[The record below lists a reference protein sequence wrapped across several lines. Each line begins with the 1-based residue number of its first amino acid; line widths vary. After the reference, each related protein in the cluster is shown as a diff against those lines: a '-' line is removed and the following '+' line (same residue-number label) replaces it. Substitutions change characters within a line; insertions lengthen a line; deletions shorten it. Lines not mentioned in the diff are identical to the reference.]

1 VRKHPL
7 DQTIALMRRLLPLT
21 LLIAV
26 LAPKAA
32 DAQYINQKA
41 LAEILTPCG
50 PKVMSLPEVNYE
62 YFVMY
67 SSRGNSVLARNTFYK
82 VIGDGNLTVGR
93 RRAKLVGM
101 LNRTLI
107 ERSSVGDTLV
117 IPSRFDLEFCAYAP
131 FPKYYEGGAKFD
143 KLFVIDKSVQAWAA
157 YQNGRLARWGIV
169 NTGGEITPT
178 PNGRFN
184 FNWKTEYRVSSM
196 SPPGER
202 WEMYW
207 VFNFVEERGIHIH
220 QYPMPT
226 GGPSSHGCVRL
237 VEEDA
242 KWIYDWADSW
252 RTTAGSGM
260 VNSSSVRIIEPGTT
274 VLVLGTDPVGEPE
287 PFIERARFP
296 ILRRVRLPGSPY
308 DIAPGTSQQRMFDRV
323 RSGQ

>member
-1 VRKHPL
+1 
-7 DQTIALMRRLLPLT
+7 MRLRLT
-21 LLIAV
+21 LFLICLWA
-26 LAPKAA
+26 LPA
-32 DAQYINQKA
+32 DRAEAQYINQRA
-41 LAEILTPCG
+41 LAEILAPCG
-50 PKVMSLPEVNYE
+50 PNVTSLPQVNYE
-62 YFVMY
+62 YFVLY
-67 SSRGNSVLARNTFYK
+67 SSRRNSVIARNTMFK
-82 VIGDGNLTVGR
+82 VLGDGDMTLGR

-107 ERSSVGDTLV
+107 ERAVVGDTLV
-117 IPSRFDLEFCAYAP
+117 IPSRFDLEFCAYSP
-131 FPKYYEGGAKFD
+131 FPKFYAGGEEFE
-143 KLFVIDKSVQAWAA
+143 KLFVIDKSVQAWAG
-157 YQNGRLARWGIV
+157 YEHGVLARWGIV

-184 FNWKTEYRVSSM
+184 FNWKTEFRVSSL

-207 VFNFVEERGIHIH
+207 VFNFHEGRGIHIH

-252 RTTAGSGM
+252 RTSGGRGR
-260 VNSSSVRIIEPGTT
+260 VSSANVRIIEPGTT
-274 VLVLGTDPVGEPE
+274 VLVIGKDPVGTPQ

-296 ILRRVRLPGSPY
+296 ILQRVRLPGHPY
-308 DIAPGTSQQRMFDRV
+308 DVPPGTSQQRRFDRA
-323 RSGQ
+323 RAGE